1 MFKVNEVL
9 KTQRPSYKIEDMS
22 GEIKGGKYYEQE
34 QLKSEIDFESNNKVL
49 ESSNINIVEGS
60 R

>member
-1 MFKVNEVL
+1 
-9 KTQRPSYKIEDMS
+9 MS
-22 GEIKGGKYYEQE
+22 GEIIGGKYYEQE
-34 QLKSEIDFESNNKVL
+34 QLQSEIDFESNNKDL